1 MVISR
6 TQFFY
11 CWNNKTRAGTR
22 PALYMCYHGDRNP
35 RGFYSWKY
43 SLSSVLGTQRC
54 LRRGKKQPVQIG
66 SCKDLFLWMWE
77 VTSVHKVLLWCW
89 NSTPDGEERLQ
100 RPQLCV
106 ATTFATDWGN
116 NYLFSINLHWALEWV
131 WSITPWLEDCITAY
145 EGNMQKKRE
154 LYWIFALYRSRI

>member
-1 MVISR
+1 MFDCRNIIIFQILFWWGSKRPVLYSSG
-6 TQFFY
+6 QHGYLWNPVLY
-11 CWNNKTRAGTR
+11 CWNNKTQAGTR
-22 PALYMCYHGDRNP
+22 PAIYMCYHGDRNP

-77 VTSVHKVLLWCW
+77 GTSVHKVSLWCW
-89 NSTPDGEERLQ
+89 NFTPDGEERLQ

-116 NYLFSINLHWALEWV
+116 CYLVPINLHWTLEWV
-131 WSITPWLEDCITAY
+131 
-145 EGNMQKKRE
+145 
-154 LYWIFALYRSRI
+154 